1 MVGVWAPLGHRGRGA
16 DDDPSFP
23 FCLKTM
29 NDSKL
34 TAKDCID
41 AGAALNPHWTP
52 RFKAFAAWVLDRETV
67 FKRGAWGDYRQA
79 IWEKVS
85 GDAGGVTKFGI
96 DQRSHPSCK
105 VEYLNAREAVEIY
118 WWSYWVASCAGS
130 YPFGYGEILCDV
142 RINGGNGPKLLQAAL
157 NDCGAKLKVD
167 GVIGLCTVEAMERY
181 RGIGWEPF
189 IKRRET
195 RYRLLAKKASM
206 AKFLDGWLDRMR
218 LLRKYINEGVPF

>member
-1 MVGVWAPLGHRGRGA
+1 MSA
-16 DDDPSFP
+16 
-23 FCLKTM
+23 
-29 NDSKL
+29 KL
-34 TAKDCID
+34 TAADCVN
-41 AGAALNPHWTP
+41 AGFAMNPHWTP
-52 RFKAFAAWVLDRETV
+52 RFMHFAAWVLDRETV
-67 FKRGAWGDYRQA
+67 FKRGRWGDYA
-79 IWEKVS
+79 AVIAENVS
-85 GDAGGVTKFGI
+85 GDAGGLTKFGI

-167 GVIGLCTVEAMERY
+167 GVIGLRTVEAMERY

-189 IKRRET
+189 IQRRET
-195 RYRLLAKKASM
+195 RYRLLAKHPAR
-206 AKFLDGWLDRMR
+206 AKFLAGWLDRMR
-218 LLRKYINEGVPF
+218 LLRQYINQEVPF